1 MHYDQDAWHIGAQ
14 AFYYSKQD
22 KVAANELPTDGFT
35 LAEMDASYRVPVG
48 STSVFLFL
56 RGTNLLDEDA
66 RQHASPLKDIAPLA
80 GRSWHIGA
88 RAEF

>member
-1 MHYDQDAWHIGAQ
+1 M
-14 AFYYSKQD
+14 
-22 KVAANELPTDGFT
+22 AANELPTDGFT
-35 LAEMDASYRVPVG
+35 LVDLDSSYRLPVG
-48 STSVFLFL
+48 ATHVFLFL

-66 RQHASPLKDIAPLA
+66 RQHASPLKDIAPLP

>member
-1 MHYDQDAWHIGAQ
+1 
-14 AFYYSKQD
+14 
-22 KVAANELPTDGFT
+22 
-35 LAEMDASYRVPVG
+35 MDASYRVPVG
-48 STSVFLFL
+48 STSVFLFV